1 MTGFVPF
8 GEEFRQHRRLMH
20 RVLGTRSS
28 MAPFLPLVE
37 AESHRLLKHILDEP
51 ESIVKHLK
59 R

>member
-1 MTGFVPF
+1 
-8 GEEFRQHRRLMH
+8 MH

-28 MAPFLPLVE
+28 MGPFLPLVE
-37 AESHRLLKHILDEP
+37 AETHRLLKHILDEP

>member
-8 GEEFRQHRRLMH
+8 GEEFRQHRKLMH
-20 RVLGTRSS
+20 HVLGTRSN

-37 AESHRLLKHILDEP
+37 LETHRILKHILDEP